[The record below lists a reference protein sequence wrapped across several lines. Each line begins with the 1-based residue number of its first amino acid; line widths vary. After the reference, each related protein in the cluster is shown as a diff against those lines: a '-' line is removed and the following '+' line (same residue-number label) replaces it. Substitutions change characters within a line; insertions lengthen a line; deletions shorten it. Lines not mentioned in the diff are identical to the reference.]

1 MNPTS
6 EFKGGKEK
14 QGSMFKRYI
23 NLLLPQKKL
32 FIYAIASSVI
42 LTVLGIASSMFN
54 KILMDEIL
62 PYGLKSLLV
71 SMILV
76 FSIVSITST
85 LISTVR
91 QWILI
96 HLSIKI
102 DIPLMLGY
110 FGHVFKLPM
119 KFFATRKT
127 GEITTRYSDASTIK
141 SVFTSIALSVVMDI
155 VMAVATGIVL
165 FRMNATLFSIS
176 VFTTSAEFAACH
188 SFSSSPSSGSM
199 KRPCSSRLSSTA
211 R

>member
-32 FIYAIASSVI
+32 FIYAIVSSVI

-96 HLSIKI
+96 HLSIKKMCI
-102 DIPLMLGY
+102 RDSCGPLLPYPHHCHLPCDLRKNDRG
-110 FGHVFKLPM
+110 VFDRVRGADPVCHDGQPGMGPYGAELLEVP
-119 KFFATRKT
+119 A
-127 GEITTRYSDASTIK
+127 GAG
-141 SVFTSIALSVVMDI
+141 LS
-155 VMAVATGIVL
+155 G
-165 FRMNATLFSIS
+165 FSY
-176 VFTTSAEFAACH
+176 
-188 SFSSSPSSGSM
+188 
-199 KRPCSSRLSSTA
+199 
-211 R
+211 